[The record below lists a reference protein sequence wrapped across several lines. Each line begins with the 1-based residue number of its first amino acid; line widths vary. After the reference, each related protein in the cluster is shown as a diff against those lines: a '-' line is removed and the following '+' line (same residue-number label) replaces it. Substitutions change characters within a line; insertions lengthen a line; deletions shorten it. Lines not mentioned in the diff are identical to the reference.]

1 MTVNLS
7 ANTPVVDIDVDDAWF
22 MLDDGDKVALPG
34 RPHEGGPKGPNVV
47 TRKQARVI
55 IRQLQNDAKFVV
67 LLLGIAMGLS
77 WNFLLAVLT
86 LGEALGVF
94 RGPQYANIV
103 GKQYD
108 LQMADYAIQQM
119 RAANADQ
126 PLTPGQRE
134 MIATNVAAFAGTTP
148 HFDSRVQ
155 KAIEA
160 LDDED
165 RHELGREFRRVAL
178 RGNQGDLDHLM
189 QVVRPLIGDPAANRR
204 RAELAAQRAVDD
216 LDTSAE
222 TPTNWDD
229 VVQPDGGDD
238 PDDGVPAMV
247 GDGD

>member
-55 IRQLQNDAKFVV
+55 IRQLQNDAT
-67 LLLGIAMGLS
+67 LS
-77 WNFLLAVLT
+77 VLT